1 MIRRPPRTT
10 RPHLLCPYSS
20 LFRSG
25 GTSRISGSVYPS
37 GGLDGTVGHTGF
49 ELQGLAGTLAIPG
62 LEMAPQPVRDLTMR
76 GRYDST
82 QARFDLDEAR
92 VSLGSEEA
100 PGPVLNI
107 AGIFD
112 HAPLSRG
119 RLIDADATLQAE
131 LRRASGRGSEGE
143 SGEM

>member
-1 MIRRPPRTT
+1 
-10 RPHLLCPYSS
+10 
-20 LFRSG
+20 
-25 GTSRISGSVYPS
+25 
-37 GGLDGTVGHTGF
+37 
-49 ELQGLAGTLAIPG
+49 
-62 LEMAPQPVRDLTMR
+62 MAPQPVRDLTMR

-112 HAPLSRG
+112 HDLLSRG
-119 RLIDADATLQAE
+119 WLIDADATLEDVPAAE
-131 LRRASGRGSEGE
+131 LDTYWPRSVADNAREWVVENVTQGRVDRAPGALDVTVPAGEFSHAQITASRGTHAYRAVAGHHT
-143 SGEM
+143 GPPVPVP

>member
-1 MIRRPPRTT
+1 
-10 RPHLLCPYSS
+10 
-20 LFRSG
+20 
-25 GTSRISGSVYPS
+25 
-37 GGLDGTVGHTGF
+37 
-49 ELQGLAGTLAIPG
+49 
-62 LEMAPQPVRDLTMR
+62 MR

-112 HAPLSRG
+112 HDPLSRG
-119 RLIDADATLQAE
+119 WLIDADATLEDVPVAE
-131 LRRASGRGSEGE
+131 LDTYWPRSVADNAREWRSEE
-143 SGEM
+143 HTSELQSLMRMSYAVFCLKKKNIMEHRDKAIYNIDAIKHKDY